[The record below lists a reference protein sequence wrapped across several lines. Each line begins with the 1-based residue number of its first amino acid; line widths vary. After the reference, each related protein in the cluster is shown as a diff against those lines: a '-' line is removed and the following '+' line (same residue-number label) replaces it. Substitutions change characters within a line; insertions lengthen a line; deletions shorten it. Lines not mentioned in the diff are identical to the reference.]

1 MAAGL
6 KSIRLTQNQDGSK
19 MNNNTQ
25 INANKNDEMR
35 EFMLVVRQALLM
47 VVGWIERR
55 YVAKAGDGK

>member
-1 MAAGL
+1 
-6 KSIRLTQNQDGSK
+6 

-25 INANKNDEMR
+25 SNANKNDEMR